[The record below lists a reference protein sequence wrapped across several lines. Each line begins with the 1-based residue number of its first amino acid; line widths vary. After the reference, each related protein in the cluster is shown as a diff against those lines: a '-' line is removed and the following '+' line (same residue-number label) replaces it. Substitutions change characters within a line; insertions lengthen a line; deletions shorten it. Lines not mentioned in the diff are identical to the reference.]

1 MVILAILD
9 AKLPKIPESWPP
21 TDERLDYLWK
31 LCQRCWA
38 FQPSMR
44 PPMSDVFQYMSRV
57 ESLPEVY
64 QTRSVLETIDKK
76 ANGSSE
82 VFSVSLLF
90 VLLIPL

>member
-1 MVILAILD
+1 
-9 AKLPKIPESWPP
+9 
-21 TDERLDYLWK
+21 
-31 LCQRCWA
+31 
-38 FQPSMR
+38 
-44 PPMSDVFQYMSRV
+44 MSDVFQYMSRV